1 MSNSVNPTADGHADQ
16 YDHEILLV
24 DGTSRPSSPPEAD
37 TTGHGHPPSQ
47 TLNDGSGPRTS
58 GTNLSRKWT
67 LKEELARRKYAKWSE
82 ERFNG
87 DEEAALGAD
96 GRPETSG
103 ETGSPERA
111 EQTQGPHAA
120 QHSKLLDSRE
130 QSEID
135 VLHENQRGAFACGV
149 PLYSTR
155 SLLPLDPAPWTNA
168 AYKDSL
174 VDITNAQP
182 PDPTWEWAWRSWY
195 VDMSGDVDEEGWQ
208 YSFAFSPRFPW
219 HGTHLWFHSFARRR
233 RWLRKRVKP
242 RRSPPDSA
250 IPGAERSSI
259 RSAQSQSRDHSRTR
273 GSQNLGGQRQ
283 SYGTIEQNDYWK
295 SIVHGVRDI
304 DSLMA
309 VLRTGR
315 IDREKV
321 EAVSAFLEHG
331 EVDMTHLADQM
342 PEILSLFIFQ
352 ASRRQLLA
360 KLVDAFA
367 TATDDLK
374 DDIKGDDKT
383 NDPRRRKVHNLEKT
397 LRVADDEVKKL
408 EYWSDVK
415 EMTHEGETKGSADPA
430 QGWGDEWRGIDR
442 SSPPAG
448 GSPTRR
454 DESPPGKPSPAAET
468 PRRDKSPDH
477 SQEKSQTRSQSPQ
490 R

>member
-195 VDMSGDVDEEGWQ
+195 VDMSGDVDEEGWR

-331 EVDMTHLADQM
+331 EVDMTHLADQVIANAFYF
-342 PEILSLFIFQ
+342 PTRAELSGQ
-352 ASRRQLLA
+352 AMSSN
-360 KLVDAFA
+360 
-367 TATDDLK
+367 TA
-374 DDIKGDDKT
+374 
-383 NDPRRRKVHNLEKT
+383 
-397 LRVADDEVKKL
+397 LRCLRFFRCSYFKRHVANS
-408 EYWSDVK
+408 WPSSS
-415 EMTHEGETKGSADPA
+415 TP
-430 QGWGDEWRGIDR
+430 
-442 SSPPAG
+442 SPPL
-448 GSPTRR
+448 
-454 DESPPGKPSPAAET
+454 
-468 PRRDKSPDH
+468 
-477 SQEKSQTRSQSPQ
+477 QTT
-490 R
+490 